1 MTDELYWCLWC
12 AKALPVVDGVVV
24 HEDVPHPAD
33 ATFDEDEV
41 MQ

>member
-1 MTDELYWCLWC
+1 MNDEFYWCVFC
-12 AKALPVVDGVVV
+12 GKALPVADGVVT
-24 HEDVPHPAD
+24 HEDAPHPAD

>member
-1 MTDELYWCLWC
+1 MSARTTGW
-12 AKALPVVDGVVV
+12 ALPVVEGVVV
-24 HEDVPHPAD
+24 HEDVPHPPE